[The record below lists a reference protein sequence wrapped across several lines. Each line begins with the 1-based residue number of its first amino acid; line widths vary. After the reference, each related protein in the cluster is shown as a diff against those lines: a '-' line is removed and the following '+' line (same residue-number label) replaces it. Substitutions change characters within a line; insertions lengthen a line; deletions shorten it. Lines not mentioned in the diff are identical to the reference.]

1 MCDHI
6 HSFRPTEIEN
16 KEICMG
22 CGMYLYIVPDK
33 KPIKWSRLSEE
44 VILTTDVWEKFK
56 KEWNALLGIKE
67 V

>member
-16 KEICMG
+16 KKMCIG

-33 KPIKWSRLSEE
+33 KPIKRSRLSEE
-44 VILTTDVWEKFK
+44 VILTASVWEQLK
-56 KEWNALLGIKE
+56 KEWNAFLGIKE